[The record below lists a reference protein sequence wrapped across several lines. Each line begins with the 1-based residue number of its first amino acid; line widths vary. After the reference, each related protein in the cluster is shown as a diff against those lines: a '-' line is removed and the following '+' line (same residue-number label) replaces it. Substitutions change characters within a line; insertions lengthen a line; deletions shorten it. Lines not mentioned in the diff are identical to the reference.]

1 MECSL
6 LLLEDAEKQG
16 YKQAISV
23 AKCIHARK
31 SHAAELAHGAVTAV
45 LMSVAVVTAVVAL
58 AVTSSS
64 WMGQSLLIVRLPLR
78 YNNCS
83 ISSHN
88 RCIGTMLPDLP
99 CLLLRSIN
107 TETGDQVMLCIQ
119 PNKSRVAMISALS
132 GTGVRDQSQ
141 RMNNAQS
148 EPRYGCRV

>member
-64 WMGQSLLIVRLPLR
+64 WMGQSLLIFRLPLR

-88 RCIGTMLPDLP
+88 CCIGTMLPDLP
-99 CLLLRSIN
+99 CSWLRSIN
-107 TETGDQVMLCIQ
+107 T
-119 PNKSRVAMISALS
+119 
-132 GTGVRDQSQ
+132 
-141 RMNNAQS
+141 
-148 EPRYGCRV
+148 